1 MVSLGG
7 LDSPEELSMCCDGT
21 RDEARGVPSD
31 EYELNLLMEAD
42 RGADSDV
49 DRLALLEVCSVLE
62 DAASR
67 LEGSRAACEKLLVCS
82 SAVKGQYV
90 V

>member
-1 MVSLGG
+1 
-7 LDSPEELSMCCDGT
+7 
-21 RDEARGVPSD
+21 
-31 EYELNLLMEAD
+31 MEAD